1 MHFYN
6 LGLLREKINTNLT
19 MMPII
24 LKSVL
29 FLFFFWVVLN
39 FLKNIKNLTNFIY
52 LISNSLWILVTQLV
66 KLQFLS
72 TLISFWCLSHDK
84 EQLSGNKCNKV

>member
-19 MMPII
+19 MIPII

-29 FLFFFWVVLN
+29 FFFGSSKL
-39 FLKNIKNLTNFIY
+39 LKKYKKNLTNFIY

-72 TLISFWCLSHDK
+72 TPISFWCLSHDK
-84 EQLSGNKCNKV
+84 EQLSRNKYNKV